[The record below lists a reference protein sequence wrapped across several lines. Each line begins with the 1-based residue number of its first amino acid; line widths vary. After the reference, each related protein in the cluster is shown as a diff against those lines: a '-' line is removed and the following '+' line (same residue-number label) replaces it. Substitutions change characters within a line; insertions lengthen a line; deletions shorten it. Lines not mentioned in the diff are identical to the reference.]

1 MAEMKKKLVL
11 MVTNGP
17 ENPEL
22 ATIPFVMATAAQAS
36 DVDVLMGFQGNGV
49 MLTLKGMS
57 DHVAASGFPPLKD
70 LINLYIE
77 GGGKL
82 YVCGPCVGSR
92 KIAKED
98 MLDGATVVG
107 AATFVSECVSATNVL
122 VYLTLSIEVAT

>member
-1 MAEMKKKLVL
+1 MADNKKKLVL

-22 ATIPFVMATAAQAS
+22 ATIPFVMAVTAQAS

-49 MLTLKGMS
+49 MLVVKGMA

-70 LINLYIE
+70 LQKTYIE
-77 GGGKL
+77 AGGKI

-92 KIAKED
+92 KIAQPD
-98 MLDGATVVG
+98 MVEGATIVG
-107 AATFVSECVSATNVL
+107 AATFVAECVAATNVL
-122 VYLTLSIEVAT
+122 VY